1 MAYYN
6 PITTVASVGT
16 QTQPIPVTIA
26 SANEPTTR
34 ENGGTL
40 RQGDNWYDT
49 ENGSDYIWIV
59 NQTTQ
64 EGSWKIIGSGASGGA
79 GGAFVGGFV
88 PNTILVG
95 GSEDNP
101 NLTLSSAGGIV
112 AEQTIEIRTPT
123 DNGVSFI
130 VKDRDEST
138 GLRILGDGTLQTGM
152 KTGDNATAPDVGIQL
167 NPDGTIEMGGSKLR
181 VADEVLFINDIAI
194 IEAPQLNTANLLLVN
209 PTALKTTALS
219 KFNISS
225 LAALPPLTGLVTQQD
240 FNEWGYATSTYLD
253 ETKIDDA
260 PVDGSTYGRNNNA
273 WVPVNGI
280 TVKGTVPTV
289 ADLASVPN
297 PANGD
302 LYVVAADGHGY
313 VYESGT
319 WEDIG
324 PIQGP
329 PGPAGPSGNAAT
341 VSVGSTTT
349 GEAGTN
355 AAVVNTGTVSN
366 AIFDFTIPQGAVGK
380 AGPQGDPGTAGETG
394 EAATATAGA
403 TFTGDPGTDAIVTNV
418 SLDPSNAVFNFTVP
432 SGLTGVTGDAG
443 PQGESW

>member
-49 ENGSDYIWIV
+49 ESGSDYIWIV

-64 EGSWKIIGSGASGGA
+64 EGTWKIIGSGASGGA

-88 PNTILVG
+88 PNSILVG

-101 NLTLSSAGGIV
+101 NLTLSSSGGII

-123 DNGVSFI
+123 DNGVSFV

-181 VADEVLFINDIAI
+181 VADEVLFINDIAKCTKFLFHCHRYSI
-194 IEAPQLNTANLLLVN
+194 LQL
-209 PTALKTTALS
+209 
-219 KFNISS
+219 
-225 LAALPPLTGLVTQQD
+225 
-240 FNEWGYATSTYLD
+240 
-253 ETKIDDA
+253 
-260 PVDGSTYGRNNNA
+260 
-273 WVPVNGI
+273 
-280 TVKGTVPTV
+280 
-289 ADLASVPN
+289 
-297 PANGD
+297 
-302 LYVVAADGHGY
+302 
-313 VYESGT
+313 
-319 WEDIG
+319 
-324 PIQGP
+324 
-329 PGPAGPSGNAAT
+329 
-341 VSVGSTTT
+341 STTHFYY
-349 GEAGTN
+349 
-355 AAVVNTGTVSN
+355 
-366 AIFDFTIPQGAVGK
+366 IFKLNCFGIK
-380 AGPQGDPGTAGETG
+380 C
-394 EAATATAGA
+394 
-403 TFTGDPGTDAIVTNV
+403 VT
-418 SLDPSNAVFNFTVP
+418 
-432 SGLTGVTGDAG
+432 
-443 PQGESW
+443 